1 MKHSRDSRVLHVA
14 ALLAATLLPAA
25 CAGKGAAAP
34 PPNAAPAVNPYAE
47 PAPVA
52 DTDDLSFDRYDGTF
66 ARDRGV
72 AAFRADA
79 SAAAARTAE
88 RLRTDAGISFL
99 PGRAPRLRLVDDAD
113 APAGSVAVRIV
124 DGVRRPEIVVRA
136 VDAASGR
143 FRATTDLP
151 PLYAEAA
158 LLAASKDRVPP
169 EWLRT
174 GIGLHFGDAL
184 ESQALRTALASGPR
198 VRTDAAAFAAL
209 DGGFRAAALARIGQG
224 ERPFLR
230 YLEARL
236 AGRDETTSLR
246 EVGVEAS
253 EFLDAAAETERDR
266 TLDDLRATEG
276 LRTLGDV
283 RARLEAGDVAGAD
296 AVFGAARVGGEGD
309 AAVVAT
315 ERLLLRAEIALRRGE
330 AQTAAQ
336 FLDEVFSS
344 PVPPLRL
351 VDARY
356 LRAIADANLTDAAG
370 PGGRNIDVL
379 RWHADDARAPMLAE
393 ALGLPF
399 GSVVPSVHGSPDA
412 RAAAV
417 QRIAAAKS
425 SHATAFVRRS
435 LRDGAATVR
444 RSAVM
449 GLAAF
454 GDKAVVPD
462 LEAACEDTDGT
473 VRAAAL
479 KGLAGI
485 DVERAKVKAAAHVN
499 DREPAVKEIAAAL
512 LAPPKKVEPAKPVPA
527 PPKDAV
533 KPPAPATAPTAPPT
547 SPTSPTKAAPA
558 GPTKPPAPTPVQP
571 TPTPPPAPKPAPVPP
586 KPTPTQPT
594 QPTPKPTPTQP
605 PTQPTPL
612 PPPSKK

>member
-1 MKHSRDSRVLHVA
+1 MTNSRDHRVLRAVA
-14 ALLAATLLPAA
+14 LVAATLLPAA
-25 CAGKGAAAP
+25 CAGKGTAAP
-34 PPNAAPAVNPYAE
+34 TNAAPVVNPYAE

-52 DTDDLSFDRYDGTF
+52 DTDDISFERYEGTF

-79 SAAAARTAE
+79 ATAAAKTAE

-113 APAGSVAVRIV
+113 APSTGSVAVRIV

-136 VDAASGR
+136 VDAASGL

-169 EWLRT
+169 EWLRS

-184 ESQALRTALASGPR
+184 EARALRTALASGPV
-198 VRTDAAAFAAL
+198 VRTDAAAFKEL
-209 DGGFRAAALARIGQG
+209 EGGFRAAALARIGQG

-283 RARLEAGDVAGAD
+283 RARLAAGDVAGAD

-330 AQTAAQ
+330 AQSAAQ

-379 RWHADDARAPMLAE
+379 RWHAADPRAPMLAE

-399 GSVVPSVHGSPDA
+399 GSVVPSVHGSTDA

-417 QRIAAAKS
+417 QRVAAAKS
-425 SHATAFVRRS
+425 SHATSFVRRS

-462 LEAACEDTDGT
+462 LEAACEDTDGA

-485 DVERAKVKAAAHVN
+485 DADRAKAKAAAHAA
-499 DREPAVKEIAAAL
+499 DRDPAVKEIAAAL
-512 LAPPKKVEPAKPVPA
+512 LAPPKKAEPPKPVPPAPKEATKPQPAAPTPTATPPAKP
-527 PPKDAV
+527 
-533 KPPAPATAPTAPPT
+533 
-547 SPTSPTKAAPA
+547 APA
-558 GPTKPPAPTPVQP
+558 GPTKPPAP
-571 TPTPPPAPKPAPVPP
+571 APVPP
-586 KPTPTQPT
+586 KPTQQPT
-594 QPTPKPTPTQP
+594 QQPTPPKQPGTAPPGPTQ
-605 PTQPTPL
+605 QPPL